1 MILLWENLISATL
14 ALPLRK
20 GCLFDSLSFGVFSH
34 KGTITLRSSFGVA
47 SEFLRKTFVIPSE
60 WYRSGIG
67 VVSGKT
73 GRKEGGMRGKNR

>member
-20 GCLFDSLSFGVFSH
+20 GSLFDSLSFGVLSR
-34 KGTITLRSSFGVA
+34 KGTITLRSSFGVL
-47 SEFLRKTFVIPSE
+47 SELLRSSFGKPSLSL
-60 WYRSGIG
+60 RSGIG

-73 GRKEGGMRGKNR
+73 ERNEG